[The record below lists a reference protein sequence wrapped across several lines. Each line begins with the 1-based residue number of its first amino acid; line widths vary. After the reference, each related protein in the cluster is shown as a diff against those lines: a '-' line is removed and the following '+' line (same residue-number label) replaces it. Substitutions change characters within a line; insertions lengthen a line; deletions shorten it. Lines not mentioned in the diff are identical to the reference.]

1 MKRLFKI
8 IFIKIPL
15 AFILLSITI
24 VVLLKWMPVA
34 FTPLM
39 LKRAIE
45 FRDDKAYRTH
55 KKWVSL
61 KKISP
66 EMAKAVIASEDN
78 RFNEHSGFDFEE
90 LKRMHKEHIE
100 KGKKLRG
107 CSTISQQTA
116 KNCFTWCSDTWVRK
130 GFEAYW
136 TVLIELIWGK
146 ERIMEVYLNVIETGK
161 GVYGVQAAADKY
173 FGKDAAALTRREAA
187 AIAVCLPSPL
197 KRDPAHPTDYI
208 RSRTSAISSLIP
220 KISYP
225 EWVENKQVKE

>member
-34 FTPLM
+34 FTPIM

-45 FRDDKAYRTH
+45 FRDDNAYRTH

-146 ERIMEVYLNVIETGK
+146 ERIMEVYLNVAETGK
-161 GVYGVQAAADKY
+161 GIFGVQAAAKTFY
-173 FGKDAAALTRREAA
+173 NKNASELKISEAA
-187 AIAVCLPSPL
+187 MIAACLPNPIQRSPA
-197 KRDPAHPTDYI
+197 KPTNYL
-208 RSRTSAISSLIP
+208 RTRQSAIISLSR
-220 KISYP
+220 KLAYP
-225 EWVENKQVKE
+225 NGLVNQE

>member
-8 IFIKIPL
+8 IFIKIPV

-24 VVLLKWMPVA
+24 VVILKWMPVA

-55 KKWVSL
+55 KKWVPL

-90 LKRMHKEHIE
+90 LKRMHREHIE

-116 KNCFTWCSDTWVRK
+116 KNCFTWCSDTWARK

-146 ERIMEVYLNVIETGK
+146 ERIMEVYLNVAEMGK
-161 GVYGVQAAADKY
+161 GY
-173 FGKDAAALTRREAA
+173 FGTEAA
-187 AIAVCLPSPL
+187 AGYYYKKHASELNMSESAMITACLPNPIQRSPA
-197 KRDPAHPTDYI
+197 KPTPYL
-208 RSRTSAISSLIP
+208 RSRQAAIISLSR
-220 KISYP
+220 KLAYP
-225 EWVENKQVKE
+225 DWI